1 VHWLLLAAV
10 ASQRCCGRILE
21 IGTFDGET
29 TALMARLFPA
39 SRIVTLDLPPDD
51 PILGAT
57 YGRSGP
63 AKRGA
68 FERRLAA
75 NTAVDR
81 IALLRVNSFFLPSVV
96 AEQFDLIWLD
106 GGHLYPEIAWD
117 FCNAWHLLRE
127 GGILMC
133 DDVVPDPKGIR
144 DGYVSP
150 DSYQVLEYVA
160 RRTDAPWWLFLKRE
174 SAEWSADPR
183 ERKFVALLC
192 KPAGL
197 PAKPPK
203 APPTGPSN
211 AL

>member
-1 VHWLLLAAV
+1 MILSEMSSTARFLFPSTYWRKARAWWLRWRYDPAAAAAAERERFRSAGFDRANAERELDRALAALGRPSFAESRGMASVHWLLLAAV

-106 GGHLYPEIAWD
+106 GGHLYPE
-117 FCNAWHLLRE
+117 
-127 GGILMC
+127 
-133 DDVVPDPKGIR
+133 
-144 DGYVSP
+144 
-150 DSYQVLEYVA
+150 
-160 RRTDAPWWLFLKRE
+160 
-174 SAEWSADPR
+174 
-183 ERKFVALLC
+183 
-192 KPAGL
+192 
-197 PAKPPK
+197 
-203 APPTGPSN
+203 
-211 AL
+211 